1 MMKSKSL
8 GKTED
13 KQMSHKKQQQ
23 QRTACDSMNKQQKN
37 VCVQLRNAT
46 ENLSGNEKELFFSPK
61 KHMLIDFDR

>member
-13 KQMSHKKQQQ
+13 KQMSHKQQQQ

-37 VCVQLRNAT
+37 VCVCIVKKRNR
-46 ENLSGNEKELFFSPK
+46 ELIRK
-61 KHMLIDFDR
+61 